1 MGLLGKLL
9 LGAAGIA
16 ALVVLFILLR
26 PDDSDET
33 ASPPATMTTSAT
45 TTESQTDTETNGDTT
60 TTAPT
65 EPEEPPGPRVIRLSV
80 RVEESEIERID
91 IERGERVVLFVRADV
106 ADHVHLHGYDIMSD
120 VAPGQPAR
128 IAFRATIPGQFE
140 VELEDRHQQFAQ
152 LTVQ

>member
-1 MGLLGKLL
+1 MGLLGKVL

-16 ALVVLFILLR
+16 GLVVLFIELR

-33 ASPPATMTTSAT
+33 ASPRPATTSPAT
-45 TTESQTDTETNGDTT
+45 TTTGSETDAETNGVTT
-60 TTAPT
+60 TTTT
-65 EPEEPPGPRVIRLSV
+65 EPQEPPGPRVIRLNV
-80 RVEESEIERID
+80 RTDEPEIERVDID
-91 IERGERVVLFVRADV
+91 HGERVVLVVRADV
-106 ADHVHLHGYDIMSD
+106 VDHVHLHGYDIMSD

-128 IAFRATIPGQFE
+128 IAFRATVPGQFE